1 MFKLTGILATS
12 IYLFFVG
19 LLFYYF
25 NHHSEKKSIHFVKK
39 NSERISV
46 SIPAQNSKADKSNP
60 KYIKKSLS
68 KPKKKVVKKKVVKKR
83 VIKKKVIKKKVVKKR
98 VTKKKI
104 AKKRVKRRTIEKSRR
119 EKNKKAKVSNLFD
132 KIGDKKPSNRKDGKK
147 RKKEDL
153 DRGIL
158 NAYLANLED
167 ILQGWSAQ
175 SEFAGESAKI
185 WLKINRDGSFKF
197 KLISP
202 SNNQDFNSGL
212 IQYLKQLQK
221 IGFDPHKNSKPY
233 ELNIEFIAKE

>member
-1 MFKLTGILATS
+1 MLKFTGILALF
-12 IYLFFVG
+12 IYLFLVG

-25 NHHSEKKSIHFVKK
+25 NHHSEKKNIHFVKK

-46 SIPAQNSKADKSNP
+46 SIPAPKSKTDKSNP
-60 KYIKKSLS
+60 RKKSTDKKSIKKRVS
-68 KPKKKVVKKKVVKKR
+68 KPKKIVEKKKKKIVKKKIV
-83 VIKKKVIKKKVVKKR
+83 
-98 VTKKKI
+98 KKKI
-104 AKKRVKRRTIEKSRR
+104 VKKKSIEKKVKKRTIEKSRNR
-119 EKNKKAKVSNLFD
+119 KQQKAKVSNLFD
-132 KIGDKKPSNRKDGKK
+132 KIGDKKPSGSKNSQK
-147 RKKEDL
+147 RKKDL

-158 NAYLANLED
+158 NVYLANLED

-175 SEFAGESAKI
+175 SEFAGESAMI

-221 IGFDPHKNSKPY
+221 IGFDPHKNSRPY
-233 ELNIEFIAKE
+233 ELEITFVAKE

>member
-60 KYIKKSLS
+60 KHIKKSLS
-68 KPKKKVVKKKVVKKR
+68 KPKKKVVKKKVT
-83 VIKKKVIKKKVVKKR
+83 KKKVVKKKATKKKVVKKKVVKKR
-98 VTKKKI
+98 VKK
-104 AKKRVKRRTIEKSRR
+104 RTIEKSRR
-119 EKNKKAKVSNLFD
+119 EKKQKAKVSNLFD